1 MWLIFL
7 QDHGVLVVVD
17 MDMDM
22 TNGCML
28 SLLGHSLDRQS
39 QVASQFLL
47 LPVKSR
53 ITKITNWL

>member
-1 MWLIFL
+1 MLL

-17 MDMDM
+17 KDM
-22 TNGCML
+22 TDGC
-28 SLLGHSLDRQS
+28 SAYLLGHSLGSQS

-53 ITKITNWL
+53 VTKITNWL